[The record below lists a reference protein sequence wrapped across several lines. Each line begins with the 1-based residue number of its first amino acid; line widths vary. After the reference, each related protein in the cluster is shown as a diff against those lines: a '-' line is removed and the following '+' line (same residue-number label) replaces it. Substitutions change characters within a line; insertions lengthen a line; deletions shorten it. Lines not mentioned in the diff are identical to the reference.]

1 MLNLKPKTMKYLAP
15 FLIMFMV
22 GLSALQAQ
30 NPIPSYNFPVY
41 QRANFQ
47 ETQGP
52 TRAKK
57 KVNVAVQCG
66 SVKTSVCSATIYIY
80 SLDFQTIYGP
90 FTVNGGETLSM
101 EVDGG
106 EWGVY
111 VESDDHVVVD
121 VWIE

>member
-1 MLNLKPKTMKYLAP
+1 MKYCVSIL
-15 FLIMFMV
+15 LVFMI
-22 GLSALQAQ
+22 GLSVVQAQ

-47 ETQGP
+47 EMQGP

-66 SVKTSVCSATIYIY
+66 SAKTSVCSATIYIY

-90 FTVNGGETLSM
+90 FTVSGGETLSM

>member
-1 MLNLKPKTMKYLAP
+1 MKNLLF
-15 FLIMFMV
+15 FLVIFLMGV
-22 GLSALQAQ
+22 TAIQAQ
-30 NPIPSYNFPVY
+30 NPIPSYNFPVN

-57 KVNVAVQCG
+57 KVNVAVQCT
-66 SVKTSVCSATIYIY
+66 STKTLACSATIWVY
-80 SLDFQTIYGP
+80 SLDFQTVYGP
-90 FTVNGGETLSM
+90 FTVYGGGVLSLD
-101 EVDGG
+101 VDEG

-111 VESDDHVVVD
+111 IESEDHVLVD